1 MHFNFLH
8 LGQRTG
14 EVQLIFSLISSLPF
28 LLKNTAAI
36 RPQLG
41 IGKFFSHIPLQVCVC
56 TPPVSGNV
64 SAAATA
70 QADCR
75 ASRVGAEAERKL
87 FVLLVQRSLE
97 LVCPLPHL
105 GLILGIIV

>member
-8 LGQRTG
+8 LVQRTG
-14 EVQLIFSLISSLPF
+14 EVQIIFSLISSFPF

-41 IGKFFSHIPLQVCVC
+41 IGKFFSHFPAQVCVG
-56 TPPVSGNV
+56 TPSVSGNV
-64 SAAATA
+64 SAAAPA

-75 ASRVGAEAERKL
+75 ASGGSGRGRRKAFCFVGAEI
-87 FVLLVQRSLE
+87 F
-97 LVCPLPHL
+97 
-105 GLILGIIV
+105 

>member
-8 LGQRTG
+8 LVQRTG
-14 EVQLIFSLISSLPF
+14 EVQIIFSLISNFPF

-36 RPQLG
+36 RPQLR
-41 IGKFFSHIPLQVCVC
+41 IGKFFSHFPVQVCVG
-56 TPPVSGNV
+56 TPPVSGNA

-75 ASRVGAEAERKL
+75 ASGG
-87 FVLLVQRSLE
+87 S
-97 LVCPLPHL
+97 
-105 GLILGIIV
+105 G